1 MPGLWQTCRALP
13 RERQVSVRRSVI
25 YIGLTFSLA
34 SLAFSFGGWVTQRQM
49 SAQLAANDARV
60 TALRDEMA
68 RNILEM
74 RGGVAL
80 PSGTRGQE
88 DAAVVAAA
96 GSTQGAHSAI
106 VDEVKRQLQ
115 SEMGLFPVRL
125 LRDRKESFV
134 ELNAYD
140 NFGKTNYGTAG
151 YLGGGY
157 FVTVKH
163 GVIAL
168 DAPEDGQ
175 EARRITSIKIRYK
188 GRDVTARVVDS
199 GNANVE
205 VHPGDWAIIKVNR
218 EIDLPPL
225 RIDTS
230 YAYDFAEPI
239 FRLGNDY
246 SKGIILSTG
255 YVGQKTPNGLVTCLT
270 DGHPGVSGGGVLNQE
285 GSLVGIPIG
294 RMQGDYRFSFI
305 LPVRP
310 EMFRKVPVLGQQDD
324 VSAPTVG

>member
-1 MPGLWQTCRALP
+1 L
-13 RERQVSVRRSVI
+13 SVRRSVI

-34 SLAFSFGGWVTQRQM
+34 SLAFSFGSWSAQRQI
-49 SAQLAANDARV
+49 SQQIAANDARLDS
-60 TALRDEMA
+60 LRDDLA
-68 RNILEM
+68 RSILEM
-74 RGGVAL
+74 RGEL
-80 PSGTRGQE
+80 PFASPTGGQRQPE
-88 DAAVVAAA
+88 VVAA
-96 GSTQGAHSAI
+96 GGNPQSAL
-106 VDEVKRQLQ
+106 VDEIKRQLQ
-115 SEMGLFPVRL
+115 NEMGLFPVRL
-125 LRDRKESFV
+125 LRERKESFV
-134 ELNAYD
+134 ELNAFD

-151 YLGGGY
+151 YLGDGY
-157 FVTVKH
+157 FITVKH

-168 DAPEDGQ
+168 DEPSEGR

-188 GRDVTARVVDS
+188 GRDVSARVIDS

-205 VHPGDWAIIKVNR
+205 VHAGDWAIIRTNQA
-218 EIDLPPL
+218 IDLPPL

-255 YVGQKTPNGLVTCLT
+255 YVGQRTANGLVTCLT

-310 EMFRKVPVLGQQDD
+310 EMFRKVPGMGPQPERAAAAVVDTGE
-324 VSAPTVG
+324 

>member
-1 MPGLWQTCRALP
+1 M
-13 RERQVSVRRSVI
+13 SVRRLLSAGTPRRRSLII
-25 YIGLTFSLA
+25 YVGLTFSLA
-34 SLAFSFGGWVTQRQM
+34 ALAFSFGSWVTQRQI
-49 SAQLAANDARV
+49 SRQLAANDARL

-68 RNILEM
+68 HSIFEM
-74 RGGVAL
+74 RGSSGVPL
-80 PSGTRGQE
+80 PSGTKGQGKT
-88 DAAVVAAA
+88 DVVSAT
-96 GSTQGAHSAI
+96 GSQSAL

-115 SEMGLFPVRL
+115 MEMGLFPVRL

-157 FVTVKH
+157 FITVKH

-168 DAPEDGQ
+168 DQPEDGRD
-175 EARRITSIKIRYK
+175 ARRITAIKVRYK
-188 GRDVTARVVDS
+188 GRDLNARVVDS
-199 GNANVE
+199 GNADVE
-205 VHPGDWAIIKVNR
+205 VHPGDWAIIKVNQAL
-218 EIDLPPL
+218 ELPPL
-225 RIDTS
+225 NIDTS

-255 YVGQKTPNGLVTCLT
+255 YVGQRTPNGLVTCLT

-285 GSLVGIPIG
+285 GRLVGIPIG

-310 EMFRKVPVLGQQDD
+310 EMFRKVPGVTQPEE
-324 VSAPTVG
+324 STAIPATVG